1 MSGAKV
7 ATAKSVTEGKVS
19 MNSNN
24 VLVGSGK
31 SGDFVHQNQQMGDKN
46 GFKNVSKKWLDKCI
60 SFDQGLEKLYS
71 GRSQTEDF
79 EGTTSQFRPS
89 LTDTGRFVIRDQSSG
104 RDFTPTPHALN
115 QLSRWAGVGN
125 FLPSKLF
132 KSQDVQDHETLVRI
146 FENGLRHIDG
156 DKDLFWRC
164 RQDGTL
170 RAVLSNRYMEV
181 NNEWFLKTLKEII
194 PSGMLS
200 HWRGDSDTIYGN
212 ILIPDSIREESDSDY
227 GGMLSIGNS
236 EVGTRHLFSLPS
248 VFRAICMNGC
258 IWDQKK
264 GESLKMRH
272 NGEPD
277 YEVLYVAIRQN
288 LESQIPLLPRG
299 IGQLLDSRAKKWDGG
314 SIYPLFAALAN
325 EHKIAR
331 EPISKVLG
339 AYQEEL
345 LASDSSRNNLFGVIN
360 AFTRAG
366 QALSN
371 DQWYSFDILGGKLTG
386 MPSSEWEGLKNR
398 AKAMKAELVD
408 KVLGLAS

>member
-1 MSGAKV
+1 MS
-7 ATAKSVTEGKVS
+7 
-19 MNSNN
+19 NSS
-24 VLVGSGK
+24 VLVGSGNN
-31 SGDFVHQNQQMGDKN
+31 GDFVHQHQEMSAKQD
-46 GFKNVSKKWLDKCI
+46 FRNVSKKWLDKCI
-60 SFDQGLEKLYS
+60 TFDQGLEKLYD

-79 EGTTSQFRPS
+79 EATITQFRPA
-89 LTDTGRFVIRDQSSG
+89 LTDSGRFVIRDQASG
-104 RDFTPTPHALN
+104 RDFRPTHHALN
-115 QLSRWAGVGN
+115 QLSRWANVGN
-125 FLPSKLF
+125 FLPNKLYN
-132 KSQDVQDHETLVRI
+132 STDTQDHETLVRV
-146 FENGLRHIDG
+146 FENGLRHLDS
-156 DKDLFWRC
+156 DKNLFWRC

-181 NNEWFLKTLKEII
+181 NNEWFLKTLQEII
-194 PSGMLS
+194 PGGMLS

-288 LESQIPLLPRG
+288 LENQIPLLPRG
-299 IGQLLDSRAKKWDGG
+299 IGQLLDTRAKKWDSG
-314 SIYPLFAALAN
+314 SIYPLFAALAT
-325 EHKIAR
+325 EFKIAR

-345 LASDSSRNNLFGVIN
+345 LAADSSRNNLFGVIN

-366 QALSN
+366 QGLSN
-371 DQWYSFDILGGKLTG
+371 EQWYSFDIIGGKLAG
-386 MPSSEWEGLKNR
+386 LSGNEWDGLRNR
-398 AKAMKAELVD
+398 ARAMKTETVD